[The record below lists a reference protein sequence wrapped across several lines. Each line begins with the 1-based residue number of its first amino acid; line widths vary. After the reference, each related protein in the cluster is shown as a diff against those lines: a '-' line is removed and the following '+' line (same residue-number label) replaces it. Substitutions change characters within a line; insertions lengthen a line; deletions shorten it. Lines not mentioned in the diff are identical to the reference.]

1 VEVSPVNAGEAV
13 RLFAGYWTSAT
24 LILAVSGCASTPRQS
39 AAQASLCFPS
49 QCVLDVQNDNAAV
62 IAVAYYDSTGVGDVL
77 GSVGAQSVRRFPLS
91 RRTSRTITIEVSQD
105 RQVFRTHVHLS
116 LPPLPNVIHFP
127 ADFEPADT
135 KTGS

>member
-1 VEVSPVNAGEAV
+1 M
-13 RLFAGYWTSAT
+13 RLFARVGTFAV
-24 LILAVSGCASTPRQS
+24 LILGGARCASVPRQS
-39 AAQASLCFPS
+39 AAQAAVCFPN

-62 IAVAYYDSTGVGDVL
+62 IAVAYYDSAGAGDVL

-105 RQVFRTHVHLS
+105 RQVFRGHMHVS

-135 KTGS
+135 KTRS

>member
-1 VEVSPVNAGEAV
+1 M
-13 RLFAGYWTSAT
+13 RLFARLGTFAV
-24 LILAVSGCASTPRQS
+24 LIFGGAGCASVPRQS
-39 AAQASLCFPS
+39 ATQAALCFPNH
-49 QCVLDVQNDNAAV
+49 CVLDVQNDNASV

-77 GSVGAQSVRRFPLS
+77 GSVGAQSVRRFALS

-105 RQVFRTHVHLS
+105 RQVFRGHIHLS